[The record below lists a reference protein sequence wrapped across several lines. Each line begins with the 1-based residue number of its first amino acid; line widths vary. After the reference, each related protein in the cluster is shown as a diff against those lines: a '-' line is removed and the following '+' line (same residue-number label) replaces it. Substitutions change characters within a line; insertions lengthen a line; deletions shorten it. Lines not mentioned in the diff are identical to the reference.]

1 MNAKKNSNFRV
12 EFFLTRT
19 KKSSINRFSLSDF
32 VRKKKKYEFRRH
44 FSERERE
51 NKKMGG
57 KNSEKNNHF
66 E

>member
-1 MNAKKNSNFRV
+1 MNAKKNSNFRE

-32 VRKKKKYEFRRH
+32 VRKKKNMNFADT
-44 FSERERE
+44 FQRERE
-51 NKKMGG
+51 NKKMRG
-57 KNSEKNNHF
+57 KNSEKNKHF